1 MELYLNKFWRSGY
14 FIAGV
19 LLLSLLPGVLVG
31 WQLSSR
37 TLEERVR
44 DASLI
49 VVGRV
54 AAIHSRTPSPIMGV
68 GDSWRVGLR
77 VSALLK
83 GRAPK
88 VLTVTFVDA
97 AVQDFSSFRPRQ
109 DHVWLLDATAAPG
122 LFNAPAS
129 YESVL
134 AAAEEPRVRKLLSL
148 PTPPAP
154 SRRQ

>member
-1 MELYLNKFWRSGY
+1 MIKARRTFSH
-14 FIAGV
+14 AGPL
-19 LLLSLLPGVLVG
+19 LLLSLLPAVLVG

-37 TLEERVR
+37 TLEERVH

-68 GDSWRVGLR
+68 GDLWRVSLR

-88 VLTVTFVDA
+88 VLMVTFLDA
-97 AVQDFSSFRPRQ
+97 AVQDLPSFRPRQ
-109 DHVWLLDATAAPG
+109 DRVLLLNATADPG

-134 AAAEEPRVRKLLSL
+134 AAAEASRVRKLLSL
-148 PTPPAP
+148 PIPPAP
-154 SRRQ
+154 SR

>member
-1 MELYLNKFWRSGY
+1 MTRRTCPLLLLALLPS
-14 FIAGV
+14 V
-19 LLLSLLPGVLVG
+19 LLGWTLSAK
-31 WQLSSR
+31 

-54 AAIHSRTPSPIMGV
+54 AAIHSRTPSPIAGV
-68 GDSWRVGLR
+68 GESWRVSLR

-88 VLTVTFVDA
+88 VLQVTFVEA
-97 AVQDFSSFRPRQ
+97 TVQDFASFRPHEDR
-109 DHVWLLDATAAPG
+109 VWLLNATADPG

-134 AAAEEPRVRKLLSL
+134 VATEARQVRTLLSA
-148 PTPPAP
+148 PRSSAP
-154 SRRQ
+154 SK